1 MVTVLHSCQD
11 QSPVSTSPHA
21 NNVSIR
27 SVLSGRPLGEA
38 AAHNMTGQ
46 FWPITGGG
54 LLQAAGCTL
63 AGYGRSAAV
72 NISQISANDC

>member
-1 MVTVLHSCQD
+1 MTVLHSCQD
-11 QSPVSTSPHA
+11 QSPHA
-21 NNVSIR
+21 NDVSIR

-54 LLQAAGCTL
+54 LLQAAHWRVT
-63 AGYGRSAAV
+63 AAPL
-72 NISQISANDC
+72 Q